1 MSTNTNTNTNNTA
14 IPTCDNAIYK
24 EAAMEAFVEGLVD
37 CYCEARATLD
47 VRLDTAR
54 KIADDSSEEF
64 IDFLYNLMKR
74 ASAEEFEKFIESN
87 ELSSADRVTCI
98 ALFAKAHLPE
108 DYGNNEEESSGKSCY
123 NCWRECLD
131 KGYCPY
137 EVDGKDDVGE
147 IGEPFD
153 GRAELDA
160 LIKANS
166 EAGVSA
172 ADPDMAVLSKLMA
185 RIIGGWCGK

>member
-1 MSTNTNTNTNNTA
+1 MSTNTNTNTSNTA
-14 IPTCDNAIYK
+14 TPTCDNAIYK
-24 EAAMEAFVEGLVD
+24 EAATEAFVEGLVD

-47 VRLDTAR
+47 IRLDTAR

-74 ASAEEFEKFIESN
+74 VSAEEFEKFIESN

-108 DYGNNEEESSGKSCY
+108 DYGNDKEEEDSSKSCY

-137 EVDGKDDVGE
+137 EVDDGTGE

-153 GRAELDA
+153 GQAELDA

-166 EAGVSA
+166 EAGV
-172 ADPDMAVLSKLMA
+172 ADINPDMAALSKLMA
-185 RIIGGWCGK
+185 KIIGGRHSK

>member
-1 MSTNTNTNTNNTA
+1 MNANVNNTNTNNTVT
-14 IPTCDNAIYK
+14 PTCDNAIYK
-24 EAAMEAFVEGLVD
+24 EAAVEAFVDGLVD

-54 KIADDSSEEF
+54 MIADNASEEY

-74 ASAEEFEKFIESN
+74 TSAEEFEKFIESN

-108 DYGNNEEESSGKSCY
+108 DYGNEEEDSNKSCY
-123 NCWRECLD
+123 DCGRECLD
-131 KGYCPY
+131 KEYCPY
-137 EVDGKDDVGE
+137 EVDDGTGE

-153 GRAELDA
+153 GQAELDA

-166 EAGVSA
+166 EADV
-172 ADPDMAVLSKLMA
+172 ADINPDMAALSKLMA
-185 RIIGGWCGK
+185 KIIGGRHSK

>member
-1 MSTNTNTNTNNTA
+1 MNANINSTKNTTTTA
-14 IPTCDNAIYK
+14 NLENK
-24 EAAMEAFVEGLVD
+24 EVTLTAFVDGLVD

-74 ASAEEFEKFIESN
+74 VSAEEFEKFIESN

-108 DYGNNEEESSGKSCY
+108 DYGNEEEGSGKSCY
-123 NCWRECLD
+123 NCWGECLD
-131 KGYCPY
+131 VGYCPY
-137 EVDGKDDVGE
+137 EVEDDAGE

-166 EAGVSA
+166 EAGVSD

-185 RIIGGWCGK
+185 KIIGGRHSK

>member
-1 MSTNTNTNTNNTA
+1 MNTNINTNTNNTA
-14 IPTCDNAIYK
+14 TPTCDNAIYK
-24 EAAMEAFVEGLVD
+24 EAAMEAFVDGLVD

-54 KIADDSSEEF
+54 MIADTASEEY

-74 ASAEEFEKFIESN
+74 TSAEEFEKFIESN

-108 DYGNNEEESSGKSCY
+108 DYDSEADDDNEA
-123 NCWRECLD
+123 
-131 KGYCPY
+131 
-137 EVDGKDDVGE
+137 DDDIGE

-166 EAGVSA
+166 EAGVAS

-185 RIIGGWCGK
+185 KIIGGWCDK

>member
-1 MSTNTNTNTNNTA
+1 MNANVNNTNTNNTTT
-14 IPTCDNAIYK
+14 PTCDNAIYK
-24 EAAMEAFVEGLVD
+24 EAAMEAFVDGLVD
-37 CYCEARATLD
+37 CYCEARATLE

-54 KIADDSSEEF
+54 MIADNASEEY
-64 IDFLYNLMKR
+64 INFLYNLMKR
-74 ASAEEFEKFIESN
+74 TSAEEFEKFIESN

-108 DYGNNEEESSGKSCY
+108 DYGNEEEDSDKNCY

-131 KGYCPY
+131 EGYCPY
-137 EVDGKDDVGE
+137 EVEDDAGE

-166 EAGVSA
+166 EAGVAST
-172 ADPDMAVLSKLMA
+172 DPDMAVLSKLMA
-185 RIIGGWCGK
+185 KIIRGRHSK

>member
-1 MSTNTNTNTNNTA
+1 MNANINSTKNTTTTV

-24 EAAMEAFVEGLVD
+24 EAAMEAFVDGLVD

-47 VRLDTAR
+47 GRLDTAR

-108 DYGNNEEESSGKSCY
+108 DYGNEEEDPGKSCY
-123 NCWRECLD
+123 DCGRECFED
-131 KGYCPY
+131 GYCPH
-137 EVDGKDDVGE
+137 EVDDDIGD

-153 GRAELDA
+153 GQAELDA

-166 EAGVSA
+166 EAGVSD

-185 RIIGGWCGK
+185 KIIGGRHSK

>member
-1 MSTNTNTNTNNTA
+1 MNTNINSTKNTTTTA
-14 IPTCDNAIYK
+14 NLENK
-24 EAAMEAFVEGLVD
+24 EVTLTAFVDGLVD

-74 ASAEEFEKFIESN
+74 VSAEEFEKFIESN

-108 DYGNNEEESSGKSCY
+108 DYGSKEEDPGKSCY
-123 NCWRECLD
+123 DCGRECFED
-131 KGYCPY
+131 GYCPH
-137 EVDGKDDVGE
+137 EVDDDIGD

-153 GRAELDA
+153 GQAELDA

-166 EAGVSA
+166 EAGVAST
-172 ADPDMAVLSKLMA
+172 DPDMAVLSKLMA
-185 RIIGGWCGK
+185 KIIRGRHNK

>member
-1 MSTNTNTNTNNTA
+1 MSTNTNTNNTA
-14 IPTCDNAIYK
+14 NLENK
-24 EAAMEAFVEGLVD
+24 EVTLTAFVDGLVD

-74 ASAEEFEKFIESN
+74 VSAEEFEKFIESN

-108 DYGNNEEESSGKSCY
+108 DYGNEEEDSGKSCY

-137 EVDGKDDVGE
+137 EVEDDVGE
-147 IGEPFD
+147 IGESFD

-166 EAGVSA
+166 EAGVAST
-172 ADPDMAVLSKLMA
+172 DPDMAVLSKLMA
-185 RIIGGWCGK
+185 KIIGGRHSK

>member
-1 MSTNTNTNTNNTA
+1 MNTNINNTNINNTA
-14 IPTCDNAIYK
+14 TPTCDNTIYK

-47 VRLDTAR
+47 VRLDIAR
-54 KIADDSSEEF
+54 KIADDSSEEY

-74 ASAEEFEKFIESN
+74 ISAEEFEKFIESN

-108 DYGNNEEESSGKSCY
+108 DYDNEA
-123 NCWRECLD
+123 
-131 KGYCPY
+131 
-137 EVDGKDDVGE
+137 DDDDDDDDDIGE

-166 EAGVSA
+166 EAGVAS

-185 RIIGGWCGK
+185 KIIGGWDNK

>member
-1 MSTNTNTNTNNTA
+1 MNTNINNTKNTTA
-14 IPTCDNAIYK
+14 ANLENK
-24 EAAMEAFVEGLVD
+24 EVTLTAFVDGLVD

-54 KIADDSSEEF
+54 MIADNASEEY

-74 ASAEEFEKFIESN
+74 TSAEEFEKFIESN

-108 DYGNNEEESSGKSCY
+108 DYGDEEEDSGKSCY
-123 NCWRECLD
+123 NCWGECLD
-131 KGYCPY
+131 VGYCPY
-137 EVDGKDDVGE
+137 EVEDDAGE

-166 EAGVSA
+166 EAGVSD

-185 RIIGGWCGK
+185 KIIGGRHSK

>member
-1 MSTNTNTNTNNTA
+1 MNTNINTNNTA
-14 IPTCDNAIYK
+14 TPTCDNAIYK
-24 EAAMEAFVEGLVD
+24 EAAMEAFVDGLVD

-54 KIADDSSEEF
+54 MIADNASEEY

-74 ASAEEFEKFIESN
+74 TSAEEFEKFIESN

-108 DYGNNEEESSGKSCY
+108 DYDSEADDDNEA
-123 NCWRECLD
+123 
-131 KGYCPY
+131 
-137 EVDGKDDVGE
+137 DDDIGE

-166 EAGVSA
+166 EAGVAS

-185 RIIGGWCGK
+185 KIIGGWCDK